1 MQIQI
6 NLFDLITEPDMLT
19 DAVKRGSGFEG
30 GKERIMQAISDT
42 GGDIRLLS
50 KFLAK
55 EYGIGGSCGPGML
68 KIDHNS
74 NGLCVGMTWDG
85 MKHYTWEQ
93 VAKRIIELVAM
104 NIY

>member
-1 MQIQI
+1 MQIQT
-6 NLFDLITEPDMLT
+6 NLFDLISEPDMLT

-30 GKERIMQAISDT
+30 GKERIMQAISDV
-42 GGDIRLLS
+42 GGNVRLLS

-55 EYGIGGSCGPGML
+55 EYGIGGSYGPGVL
-68 KIDHNS
+68 KIDYNS
-74 NGLCVGMTWDG
+74 NGLYVGKTFDG

-104 NIY
+104 NRY